1 MAPSPHVKPP
11 FISRRGAVASEHPY
25 ASMAGLRVLE
35 EGGNA
40 VDAAVAISFTLAVSQ
55 PALNGLGGDFMATVL
70 RGDRTSFVNGSGWA
84 PRRLTVD
91 LVRGKLG
98 LGSIPRYGPLS
109 AVVPGMVDGVHAMWR
124 EFGSMEWGHL
134 LSFAVRRARE
144 GLPASPALRAAV
156 GSLDGSYSDANTR
169 RTYSAG
175 RWERVDLSGL
185 AAAIEGIAEHGPE
198 FFYRDVGAAIAGY
211 VSSLGGV
218 MEPDDF
224 SEYRAEVSGTV
235 SCTYRGYTVHE
246 SPPNSQGITTLLIL
260 RELEGEGRGTVEPRA
275 MLEAYA
281 RAYALRDR
289 YVADPRFVRVPVEE
303 LLSGGVGGRGREGTT
318 ASPAR
323 PLGGGDTTNFVVA
336 DSKGM
341 VVSGIQSLYHGFGSR
356 VTEPSYQVT
365 LNNRASDF
373 SMEGPN
379 RVEPRK
385 RPLHTLS
392 SVIVTRDGE
401 PFVALGTSGG
411 HFRPQQHALLIVDM
425 VDRGMDVVE
434 AIDSPRF
441 LWDGGSVIAEE
452 GADTGGID
460 ARRIP
465 YPGATGVAHAIQFR
479 GADRI
484 AYADPRGEGLAL
496 GEMD

>member
-1 MAPSPHVKPP
+1 MKPP
-11 FISRRGAVASEHPY
+11 FVSRRGVVASEHPY
-25 ASMAGLRVLE
+25 ASMAGLRALE

-70 RGDRTSFVNGSGWA
+70 RGDRTTFVNGSGWA

-91 LVRGKLG
+91 LVRGELG
-98 LGSIPRYGPLS
+98 LSSIPRYGPLS
-109 AVVPGMVDGVHAMWR
+109 AVVPGMVGGVHAMWR
-124 EFGSMEWGHL
+124 EFGSMEWGRL
-134 LSFAVRRARE
+134 LSFAARRARE

-156 GSLDGSYSDANTR
+156 GSLEGSYSDANTR
-169 RTYSAG
+169 RIYSAG

-198 FFYRDVGAAIAGY
+198 FFYRDVGAAIADY
-211 VSSLGGV
+211 VSSIGGV

-224 SEYRAEVSGTV
+224 SGYRAEVSGTV

-260 RELEGEGRGTVEPRA
+260 RELEVGVGSGSAGPRE
-275 MLEAYA
+275 MLKAYA

-289 YVADPRFVRVPVEE
+289 YVADPRFVEVPVEE
-303 LLSGGVGGRGREGTT
+303 LLSGGKGEGGSMAE
-318 ASPAR
+318 S
-323 PLGGGDTTNFVVA
+323 LGSGDTTNFVVA
-336 DSKGM
+336 DSGGM

-356 VTEPSYQVT
+356 VTEPSYGVT

-379 RVEPRK
+379 RVEPGK

-392 SVIVTRDGE
+392 SVIITRDGE
-401 PFVALGTSGG
+401 PFAALGTSGG
-411 HFRPQQHALLIVDM
+411 HFRPQQHALLITDM

-434 AIDSPRF
+434 AIDAPRF
-441 LWDGGSVIAEE
+441 LWDGESVVAEE
-452 GADTGGID
+452 GADAGGMD

-465 YPGATGVAHAIQFR
+465 YPGSTGVAHAIQFH

-496 GEMD
+496 GELS

>member
-1 MAPSPHVKPP
+1 MKPP
-11 FISRRGAVASEHPY
+11 FISRMGVVASEHPY

-40 VDAAVAISFTLAVSQ
+40 ADAAAAVSFVLAVSQ

-70 RGDRTSFVNGSGWA
+70 RGDRTTSVNGSGWA

-91 LVRGKLG
+91 LVREELG

-124 EFGSMEWGHL
+124 EFGSMEWGRL
-134 LSFAVRRARE
+134 LSFAIRRARE

-169 RTYSAG
+169 RIYSAG

-185 AAAIEGIAEHGPE
+185 AAALEGIAEHGPE
-198 FFYRDVGAAIAGY
+198 FFYRDAGAAIAGY

-224 SEYRAEVSGTV
+224 SGYRAEVSGTV

-260 RELEGEGRGTVEPRA
+260 RELEGRSTVEPRA

-281 RAYALRDR
+281 RAYSLRDR
-289 YVADPRFVRVPVEE
+289 YVADPRFVHVPVEE
-303 LLSGGVGGRGREGTT
+303 LLSGGTGGTT
-318 ASPAR
+318 AAAGS
-323 PLGGGDTTNFVVA
+323 LGGGDTTNFVVA
-336 DSKGM
+336 DSNGM

-392 SVIVTRDGE
+392 SVVVTRDGE

-425 VDRGMDVVE
+425 VDGGMDVVE
-434 AIDSPRF
+434 AVDSPRF

-465 YPGATGVAHAIQFR
+465 YPGGTGVAHAIQFR

-496 GEMD
+496 GELD

>member
-1 MAPSPHVKPP
+1 MKPP
-11 FISRRGAVASEHPY
+11 FISRRGVVASEHPY
-25 ASMAGLRVLE
+25 ASMAALGVLE

-70 RGDRTSFVNGSGWA
+70 RGGRTTFVNGSGWA
-84 PRRLTVD
+84 PRRLTVEM
-91 LVRGKLG
+91 VRGELG

-124 EFGSMEWGHL
+124 KFGSMEWGGL
-134 LSFAVRRARE
+134 LSSAIRRARE

-156 GSLDGSYSDANTR
+156 ESIDGSYSDANTKR
-169 RTYSAG
+169 IYSAG

-185 AAAIEGIAEHGPE
+185 AATIEGIAEHGPE
-198 FFYRDVGAAIAGY
+198 FFYRDVGAAIADY

-260 RELEGEGRGTVEPRA
+260 RELEERGRGRGGAVGPRE

-281 RAYALRDR
+281 RAYSLRDR
-289 YVADPRFVRVPVEE
+289 YVADPRFVEVPVEE
-303 LLSGGVGGRGREGTT
+303 LLSGGVEGGST
-318 ASPAR
+318 ARST
-323 PLGGGDTTNFVVA
+323 GGGDTTNFVVA
-336 DSKGM
+336 DSGGM

-356 VTEPSYQVT
+356 VTEPSHQVT

-411 HFRPQQHALLIVDM
+411 HFRPQQHALLIVNM

-434 AIDSPRF
+434 AVDSPRF
-441 LWDGGSVIAEE
+441 LWDGSSVIAEE

-465 YPGATGVAHAIQFR
+465 YPGSTGVAHAIQFR

-484 AYADPRGEGLAL
+484 AHADPRGEGLAL
-496 GEMD
+496 GELD